1 MRTINAKGENVM
13 YNDTHELA
21 CRIYKLEDELLRS
34 RNYAEQAK
42 LQSILRKLRLELSKK
57 NRRNSY
63 AKGGLVKA
71 LFFSSNIHILL

>member
-1 MRTINAKGENVM
+1 M
-13 YNDTHELA
+13 YNDAHELA

-42 LQSILRKLRLELSKK
+42 LQSILRKLRWELSKK

-63 AKGGLVKA
+63 AERV
-71 LFFSSNIHILL
+71 

>member
-13 YNDTHELA
+13 YNDAHELA

-57 NRRNSY
+57 KH
-63 AKGGLVKA
+63 AK
-71 LFFSSNIHILL
+71 